1 MQVKQLEKA
10 VTKELTEQL
19 NKINDYYN
27 NLKSVNANSIIKK
40 QTETKTSIG
49 RDKK

>member
-1 MQVKQLEKA
+1 MLYNFIKA
-10 VTKELTEQL
+10 VFFTGNKEQL